1 MLAQRPREHSDL
13 PVSGADL
20 RHARL
25 LAAGRVHLLHHLC
38 HRTNPA
44 QRGVHARHAAG
55 ADDCLHHRCGDL
67 PDTLRPHPDRGAIA
81 MKPIPIGTK
90 GSHAKIVAV
99 ADLASTLDASL
110 AAVLSTPTM
119 VAMMEQA
126 AIEAIKPFL
135 DAGESSV
142 GMSIEVNH
150 TAATPPGHRARAEAE
165 VTRVDGRRLEFTVRA
180 FDDVEQIGS
189 GSHRRAV
196 IDAAKFDDRLKTK
209 QKS

>member
-1 MLAQRPREHSDL
+1 
-13 PVSGADL
+13 
-20 RHARL
+20 
-25 LAAGRVHLLHHLC
+25 
-38 HRTNPA
+38 
-44 QRGVHARHAAG
+44 
-55 ADDCLHHRCGDL
+55 
-67 PDTLRPHPDRGAIA
+67 
-81 MKPIPIGTK
+81 MKPVPVGAKGKFEQLVETK
-90 GSHAKIVAV
+90 H
-99 ADLASTLDASL
+99 LASQLDASL

-142 GMSIEVNH
+142 GMTIEVSH

-165 VTRVDGRRLEFTVRA
+165 VTKVEGRRLEFDVRA

-196 IDAAKFDDRLKTK
+196 VDAAKFNDRLKTK
-209 QKS
+209 QKN